1 MHDIARYIDAQINLS
16 TFEWGEVTQD
26 EPIVRGDCNVLR
38 ISLDGE
44 PPENALIYVRFIN
57 LLTHDSYGEISRA
70 LTDGMEIDIPQ
81 NKELFSSPGQIGAA
95 FSIETETCRESC
107 TYPIKISIIPL
118 CCGNEYVGETG
129 VVLIEDVYAAGE
141 AAEEAAEN
149 ANTAAAE
156 LRQAA
161 INGDFDGQDGAPGQ
175 PGQPGEDGFSPIIT
189 VTDIEGGHRV
199 TITDAQGTQYFDV
212 LDGQGGGG
220 AVSPT
225 ITVQDITGGH
235 RLIITDVDGTKT
247 VDVMDGAKGDKGDTG
262 NGIASAVL
270 NADYTLTLTFTDGTS
285 YTTPPIRGATGA
297 TGADGDDGFS
307 PTATVTKSGKVAT
320 ISITDKAGT
329 TTAQVSDGADG
340 DDGYSPVASVSKSGK
355 VATISITD
363 KTGTTTATVS
373 DGQDGSPGAPG
384 ADGFSPTIAVSTIP
398 GGHRLTI
405 TDVNGVKRYD
415 VLNGN
420 SGNGIASIEKTGTS
434 GLVDT
439 YTITYT
445 DETTTTFTVTN
456 GQNGAAAGF
465 GTPTATV
472 DANVGTPSVS
482 VTASGADTEK
492 VFSFAFHNLKGQPGQ
507 NGTTPVKG
515 TDYFTDAEIADIA
528 SEAAS
533 EVDALPSSTKYAAA
547 DVQGGAAKKTL
558 SIPFGKVDSTS
569 TSTAYTATI
578 DGITELR
585 DGVCA
590 MIENGVATSA
600 AGCTLNINNLG
611 AKPIYQTMAAATA
624 VTTTF
629 NVNYTM
635 LFVYNSTRVTGGCW
649 DMFYGYNAN
658 TTYSNA
664 SLGQG
669 YATCSTAEATAAK
682 TASLSSYSLTTGG
695 IVAVK
700 FTNAVPANATLNV
713 NSKGAKAIYFKGAA
727 ITAGVIEAGDT
738 ATFIYSTYY
747 HLISIDRVVHDGA
760 DGNKTYICTNF
771 DSAETYAVGDY
782 AMYSSALYEC
792 TTAHTGA
799 WNASHFT
806 AVTLNE
812 GDLICNTDENSS
824 VAWSDITGK
833 PTTLAGYGITD
844 AEAKGKITI
853 NGTQKTASSHTLSWT
868 DNGTT
873 YSYEVVTV

>member
-57 LLTHDSYGEISRA
+57 LLTHDSYGEISRT

-141 AAEEAAEN
+141 AAEAAAEN
-149 ANTAAAE
+149 ANTAATE

-161 INGDFDGQDGAPGQ
+161 INGDFDGQDGAPGQPGADGFSPTVTVTQTETGARISATDKDGTTTADISNGAPGQ

-212 LDGQGGGG
+212 LDGQGGGS

-247 VDVMDGAKGDKGDTG
+247 VDVMDGAKGDDGVTYTPSVSSAGVISWTNDGGLPNPPPQSIKG
-262 NGIASAVL
+262 
-270 NADYTLTLTFTDGTS
+270 TDGE
-285 YTTPPIRGATGA
+285 
-297 TGADGDDGFS
+297 DGYS
-307 PTATVTKSGKVAT
+307 PTATVTKSGNTAT
-320 ISITDKAGT
+320 ITITDKTGT
-329 TTAQVSDGADG
+329 TTAQVSDGTDGEDGADG
-340 DDGYSPVASVSKSGK
+340 FSPVASVSKSGK

-384 ADGFSPTIAVSTIP
+384 ADGISPEASVEQTAYGAEI
-398 GGHRLTI
+398 TI
-405 TDVNGVKRYD
+405 TDADG
-415 VLNGN
+415 
-420 SGNGIASIEKTGTS
+420 
-434 GLVDT
+434 
-439 YTITYT
+439 
-445 DETTTTFTVTN
+445 TTTANVYN

-472 DANVGTPSVS
+472 DGNTGTPSVEIA
-482 VTASGADTEK
+482 ASGENTAK
-492 VFSFAFHNLKGQPGQ
+492 IFSFAFHNLKG
-507 NGTTPVKG
+507 
-515 TDYFTDAEIADIA
+515 
-528 SEAAS
+528 
-533 EVDALPSSTKYAAA
+533 
-547 DVQGGAAKKTL
+547 
-558 SIPFGKVDSTS
+558 
-569 TSTAYTATI
+569 
-578 DGITELR
+578 
-585 DGVCA
+585 
-590 MIENGVATSA
+590 ENG
-600 AGCTLNINNLG
+600 
-611 AKPIYQTMAAATA
+611 
-624 VTTTF
+624 
-629 NVNYTM
+629 
-635 LFVYNSTRVTGGCW
+635 R
-649 DMFYGYNAN
+649 
-658 TTYSNA
+658 
-664 SLGQG
+664 
-669 YATCSTAEATAAK
+669 
-682 TASLSSYSLTTGG
+682 
-695 IVAVK
+695 
-700 FTNAVPANATLNV
+700 
-713 NSKGAKAIYFKGAA
+713 
-727 ITAGVIEAGDT
+727 
-738 ATFIYSTYY
+738 
-747 HLISIDRVVHDGA
+747 

-771 DSAETYAVGDY
+771 DSAETYAIGDY
-782 AMYSSALYEC
+782 VMYSSALYEC

-844 AEAKGKITI
+844 AETKGKITI